1 MGATTKYFLVP
12 MFLILGISGGIAVG
26 RLMESRESDSGTK
39 LPSVPVS
46 AAALQDTFAA
56 TADFAMKSVVHISAT
71 GSRYGHSA
79 DSVGSGVVLSKEG
92 HILTNNHVVE
102 NSGALRVRFVDGRE
116 MAANILGTD
125 PETDLAVIKIDVP
138 EGVRIF
144 PAVFGDSDRSRVGDW
159 ALAIGSPFGYNHTVT
174 VGVVSAKHRQAQ
186 MDLAYQDFIQTDAA
200 INPGNSGGALVNL
213 KGELIGI
220 NTAIVSESRR
230 NEGVGLAIS
239 SNLVKWVV
247 ERLRKEGRV
256 QRGFLG
262 LVPQS
267 VNRDLVEALRS
278 QEVRSMADF
287 LKVTGLEKPEG
298 AYIARVERGTPA
310 WRAGLRA
317 GDIILEFDGAKVRG
331 SKDIFFKVAEVDPGT
346 KVSVRVIRNREP
358 LSFDVT
364 LAERP
369 GRDFNGQPRK

>member
-1 MGATTKYFLVP
+1 MSSTTKYFLIP
-12 MFLILGISGGIAVG
+12 MFLILGVSGGIAVG
-26 RLMESRESDSGTK
+26 RLMESKESGSF
-39 LPSVPVS
+39 LPTVPPS
-46 AAALQDTFAA
+46 AAALQDTFAS
-56 TADFAMKSVVHISAT
+56 TANYAMKSVVHISA
-71 GSRYGHSA
+71 GSRRYGHA
-79 DSVGSGVVLSKEG
+79 TDSVGSGVVLSQEG
-92 HILTNNHVVE
+92 HIITNNHVVE
-102 NSGALRVRFVDGRE
+102 NAGSLRVRFVDGRE
-116 MAANILGTD
+116 MSARIVGTD
-125 PETDLAVIKIDVP
+125 PETDLAVIKIEVP
-138 EGVRIF
+138 SGVEIF
-144 PAVFGDSDRSRVGDW
+144 PAVFGNSDQSRVGDW

-247 ERLRKEGRV
+247 ERLKKDGRV

-267 VNRDLVEALRS
+267 LNRDLVEALRS
-278 QEVRSMADF
+278 QGVRSLSGF
-287 LKVTGLEKPEG
+287 LKNVGLEKPEG
-298 AYIARVERGTPA
+298 AYIVRVERATPA

-346 KVSVRVIRNREP
+346 KVTVRVLRNREP
-358 LSFDVT
+358 RSFDVT

>member
-1 MGATTKYFLVP
+1 
-12 MFLILGISGGIAVG
+12 
-26 RLMESRESDSGTK
+26 
-39 LPSVPVS
+39 
-46 AAALQDTFAA
+46 
-56 TADFAMKSVVHISAT
+56 
-71 GSRYGHSA
+71 
-79 DSVGSGVVLSKEG
+79 
-92 HILTNNHVVE
+92 
-102 NSGALRVRFVDGRE
+102 
-116 MAANILGTD
+116 
-125 PETDLAVIKIDVP
+125 
-138 EGVRIF
+138 
-144 PAVFGDSDRSRVGDW
+144 
-159 ALAIGSPFGYNHTVT
+159 
-174 VGVVSAKHRQAQ
+174 
-186 MDLAYQDFIQTDAA
+186 
-200 INPGNSGGALVNL
+200 
-213 KGELIGI
+213 
-220 NTAIVSESRR
+220 AIVSESRR

-247 ERLRKEGRV
+247 ERLRKDGRV

-267 VNRDLVEALRS
+267 VNRDLVEGLRS

-317 GDIILEFDGAKVRG
+317 GDIILEFDGAKVRS

-358 LSFDVT
+358 RSFDVT

-369 GRDFNGQPRK
+369 GRDFNGRPRR